1 MTHPKPSF
9 KSYFQRTYAVQA
21 FPPTWILFQ
30 PFGGIIA
37 FLAQSLGLRPN
48 GVTIIGGFLGLV
60 ACYQFATLPVTF
72 MASFHLGLLFLVV
85 YGFDC
90 ADGQLARG
98 TQQTSPL
105 GKWLDLTI
113 DLFLIVLFPLCIGW
127 LLQDDLNQIQVL
139 IIILAL
145 AFGRASALFTSAIK
159 RSGGEDHS
167 PSSSLLKK
175 IFQSLIDTPVFYGVL
190 CFARLEP
197 NFLYFSS
204 VGYGVYFFII
214 SLYFART
221 FRS

>member
-1 MTHPKPSF
+1 MTYPKPSL

-30 PFGGIIA
+30 PLGGIIA
-37 FLAQSLGLRPN
+37 YLAQSLGLRPN
-48 GVTIIGGFLGLV
+48 GVTIIGGILGMV
-60 ACYQFATLPVTF
+60 ACYQFATLPLTF
-72 MASFHLGLLFLVV
+72 SASIHLGLLFQLI
-85 YGFDC
+85 YIFDC

-127 LLQDDLNQIQVL
+127 VLLDELNHIQVL
-139 IIILAL
+139 SIILAL

-159 RSGGEDHS
+159 RTAGNDHS
-167 PSSSLLKK
+167 PSSSFLKK
-175 IFQSLIDTPVFYGVL
+175 IFQSLFDTPIFYSVI
-190 CFARLEP
+190 CFSRVEP
-197 NFLYFSS
+197 NCLYFSS
-204 VGYGVYFFII
+204 MGYGIFFFIVSI
-214 SLYFART
+214 YFART